1 MSKPV
6 DLDRLAAAID
16 GRDMDAY
23 LLTSG
28 DDGRPHTTAINL
40 RWEGP
45 ALVGPCGKTSGRNAV
60 ARPAVSVMW
69 PPNEPGGY
77 SLIVDADATVRD
89 GEDRIIELTP
99 TKALWHRPAEVPDP
113 TKTCAHDCKPV

>member
-16 GRDMDAY
+16 TCRMDSY

-28 DDGRPHTTAINL
+28 DDGRPHTTAIRL
-40 RWEGP
+40 RWHDGV
-45 ALVGPCGKTSGRNAV
+45 LVGPCGRTSAHNATE
-60 ARPAVSVMW
+60 RPAVSLMW

-77 SLIVDADATVRD
+77 SLIVDATAQVAD
-89 GEDRIIELTP
+89 GEARLIELTP
-99 TKALWHRPAEVPDP
+99 VKALWHRPAEVPDP